1 MQTTLRFFAVS
12 ILAVVSFVVTS
23 VVALGQDSDILVQP
37 PLSWSVNSVRVVWT
51 VTAGATTEEKST
63 SLYDK
68 SSSESTQK
76 IQTEINRSTNES
88 GTSFSVGGGVDAS
101 FGLTTNPF
109 TLFGLTG
116 AKAKASAFIEG
127 NYTNKSK
134 DTNESSDEWTAI
146 EKESITK
153 AFSTTVSQA
162 QQVTISGLKLV
173 FTVDFTNHTSQRLY
187 FSPKSDN
194 SIPVYCGT
202 RHLGNAI
209 PLNPNYTISAR
220 RTIPCQ
226 FEMPLDNTAKME
238 ILQKRPKIKIE
249 GGQLI
254 IQSDPNVREPVEDAI
269 QESLPQGSYFTIELV
284 MQGESKQWYINWY
297 KKNPVTLKEAFEAI
311 NDAFCTEN
319 NDDSR
324 ILFEMKDDTLV
335 RVCDTSFELD
345 ETTDWKIQYRR
356 FQGQTEQQL
365 NSLKPILSDT
375 PNRGAKI
382 TFQFIDTRPLK
393 LLKRAESNDVQ
404 AMFNYAQLLLNDESM
419 ENDKQAF
426 EWLVKA
432 SNENHHEAQ
441 YLRALCLLKGIGVEK
456 NPEEAVIWLKKSA
469 LYGEIAGAYYHLG
482 VCYFEGIGIKKDDYY
497 ANLYLTQAL
506 KVGLSEAQDVLD
518 KIPGRR
524 MVKTINGVEFA
535 FRWCP
540 AGTFMMGSPVREQGR
555 DNDEYQHQVT
565 LTKGF
570 WILETEVTQKQWKA
584 IMGRTVI
591 DQAQRMLNDNTNYSL
606 PDIHYTVLEYLG
618 DQMPYPD
625 FINKLSVKITGSFTG
640 HSTPYKPQTIR
651 DYLGYSSNTQSSS
664 IVNGLG
670 DKYPIYWV
678 SFLDC
683 QTFCNECRKL
693 GFNFQLPTEAQ
704 WEYAC
709 RAGTTTSLYNGEI
722 EIKGENNAPMLDSI
736 AWYGGNSC
744 NNFTCSSPHNSKEW
758 SEMQYPGGPCGA
770 HPVRGKEPNAWGI
783 YDMIGN
789 VCEICSD
796 RYQSYTE
803 QNSMIDPIGC
813 GNKPIIRGGAFLYKS
828 RGCRS
833 AQRETMFF
841 PSYCSYNVGFRVI
854 IPQD

>member
-109 TLFGLTG
+109 TLFGLKGT
-116 AKAKASAFIEG
+116 KAKASAFIEG

-134 DTNESSDEWTAI
+134 DINELSDEWTAI
-146 EKESITK
+146 EKESISK
-153 AFSTTVSQA
+153 AFSTTVAQA
-162 QQVTISGLKLV
+162 SQVTISNLKLV
-173 FTVDFTNHTSQRLY
+173 FTVDFTNHTSQRLF
-187 FSPKSDN
+187 FSSQSDN

-202 RHLGNAI
+202 RHLGNAK
-209 PLNPNYTISAR
+209 PLNPNYTIAAR

-226 FEMPLDNTAKME
+226 FEMLLDDTAKMD

-254 IQSDPNVREPVEDAI
+254 IQSNPNTREPVVDAI
-269 QESLPQGSYFTIELV
+269 QESLPSGDYFTIELV

-311 NDAFCTEN
+311 NDALCTEN

-324 ILFEMKDDTLV
+324 ILFEMKDDALV
-335 RVCDTSFELD
+335 RVCDTPFDLD

-356 FQGQTEQQL
+356 FQGGVEQQI
-365 NSLKPILSDT
+365 NDLKPILSDT

-382 TFQFIDTRPLK
+382 IFQFIDTRPFK
-393 LLKRAESNDVQ
+393 LLKKAETNDVK
-404 AMFNYAQLLLNDESM
+404 AMFSYAQFLLSDELT
-419 ENDKQAF
+419 ENDNQAV
-426 EWLVKA
+426 EWLTKA
-432 SNENHHEAQ
+432 ANQNHHEAQ
-441 YLRALCLLKGIGVEK
+441 YQLAVCLLNGIGIKKNPEEAVKWLKKAIEGKVPEAYYQLGICFSMGIGVEK
-456 NPEEAVIWLKKSA
+456 NTDKATSL
-469 LYGEIAGAYYHLG
+469 
-482 VCYFEGIGIKKDDYY
+482 
-497 ANLYLTQAL
+497 LTQACMM
-506 KVGLSEAQDVLD
+506 GYTEAQVELD
-518 KIPGRR
+518 KKPGRR
-524 MVKTINGVEFA
+524 MVVTVKGVEFA

-540 AGTFMMGSPVREQGR
+540 AGSFMMGSPLKEHGR
-555 DNDEYQHQVT
+555 GIDEIQHKVT

-591 DQAQRMLNDNTNYSL
+591 DQAQRMLNDKTNYSF
-606 PDIHYTVLEYLG
+606 PDIMHELLEGVSNDMPGPKIIKDVYFNILGGLIGHSKPNISQTICEYLG
-618 DQMPYPD
+618 
-625 FINKLSVKITGSFTG
+625 F
-640 HSTPYKPQTIR
+640 
-651 DYLGYSSNTQSSS
+651 SSNTNASS
-664 IVNGLG
+664 IVNGVG
-670 DKYPIYWV
+670 DNYPIYWV
-678 SFLDC
+678 SLLEC
-683 QTFCNECRKL
+683 QQFCEECRKL
-693 GFNFQLPTEAQ
+693 GVNIQLPTEAQ

-709 RAGTTTSLYNGEI
+709 RAETTTSLYNGEI
-722 EIKGENNAPMLDSI
+722 EIKGKNNAPMLDSI
-736 AWYGGNSC
+736 AWYGGNSMQQFDSTTDT
-744 NNFTCSSPHNSKEW
+744 NSSSW
-758 SEMQYPGGPCGA
+758 SEMQFPGGPCGA
-770 HPVRGKEPNAWGI
+770 HPVGKKEPNAWGI

-789 VCEICSD
+789 VWEWCAD
-796 RYQSYTE
+796 RYQPYNE
-803 QNSMIDPIGC
+803 QNSNTDPIGF
-813 GNKPIIRGGAFLYKS
+813 GDKPIIRGGAWFN
-828 RGCRS
+828 GPTVCRS
-833 AQRETMFF
+833 AYRNTMYF
-841 PSYCSYNVGFRVI
+841 PAYCTKGVGFRVV